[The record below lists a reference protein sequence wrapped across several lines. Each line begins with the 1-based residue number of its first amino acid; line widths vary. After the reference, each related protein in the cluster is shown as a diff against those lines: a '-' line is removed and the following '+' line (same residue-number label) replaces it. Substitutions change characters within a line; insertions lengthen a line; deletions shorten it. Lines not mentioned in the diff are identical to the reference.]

1 MDILRLV
8 IIEKCEVKDIS
19 NWSNY
24 DYMATRLDILGNYSA
39 NGQHKSFVFQA
50 TYFKISLNTS
60 R

>member
-24 DYMATRLDILGNYSA
+24 DYMATRLDILENYFP
-39 NGQHKSFVFQA
+39 NGQRNSFVFQA
-50 TYFKISLNTS
+50 TYFKV
-60 R
+60 